1 MVNTEYLITITVIFL
16 LSEGLEQDHIAVK
29 IPFRLILYKHQERK
43 RDNGEDLDQLP
54 TLSQPTPN
62 PWDWVRWRP
71 KLLKPNLPQLNRTQP
86 RSRIG
91 PYGSRMFNFVILGTS
106 SRNAHI
112 DVQVQILL
120 SL

>member
-54 TLSQPTPN
+54 TRETEFGDVRSCSNPTY
-62 PWDWVRWRP
+62 
-71 KLLKPNLPQLNRTQP
+71 PQLNRTQP

-91 PYGSRMFNFVILGTS
+91 PNAAPKIGGWQEFGT
-106 SRNAHI
+106 
-112 DVQVQILL
+112 
-120 SL
+120 